1 MEFFGDSD
9 IESFSETSSDDQ
21 DDIFSIYSGHAR
33 SILSSL
39 EDSIEKIDDF
49 LSFERGFMH
58 GDIVRSTGNPS
69 GQMGKI
75 VDLKMFVDLENVF
88 GEVIKDVNSGKLLRM
103 RSILVGDYVINGP
116 WLGRV
121 EKVVDNVGIIFDE
134 GTKCEIMATD
144 QEQLL
149 PLSPNLLDDSLYPY
163 HPGQRVRI
171 TQPTGSKSTGWLC
184 GLSKKNHEG
193 TVSSVDVGLVYVDWI
208 SSAMVGIST
217 CLPPPARVQD
227 PNHLTLLSSDLS
239 HVNWQLG
246 DWCILPSETG
256 LQRRQLNSNFDEIF
270 SILKKKIKVDVMWQ
284 DGSFSMGLESHTL
297 FPVSVV
303 NAHDFFPEQF
313 VLEKTSSDDL
323 VTPVSRRWGVVR
335 CVDANERTVKVKW
348 ESTDSTSIDVD
359 EGKSME
365 ETVSAY
371 ELVEHPDLSFSI
383 GDIVFMSDKNHFAG
397 QLKNMSME
405 NRTTLGSED
414 NDNDF
419 SETKKRCFLSC
430 IGYVVGFK
438 NGDIEVEW
446 ASGVT
451 TKVAPYK
458 ILRMEKEDGSVA
470 THILHEESVSVFR
483 DEMADYER
491 QSANHQ
497 DLSDSVD
504 CQSDHRSYPLFSFS
518 QAAMGF
524 FASIAGNLFK
534 SHGSTSLSHHMSCS
548 HAIDESQMGNLDE
561 EDIIETRDMF
571 PDIHSM
577 KNSDFDAYRSINVKQ
592 TVDKKSE
599 DIESLPV
606 AITKGFRRFKQFDI
620 VGDSSDHHFADG
632 KGAALSQI
640 KKGWLKK
647 VQQEW
652 SILEKDLPETIYV
665 RIYEERMD
673 LVRAAIVGAPGTPY
687 HDGLFFFDILLPPD
701 YPHVPPLV
709 HYHSGGLRL
718 NPNLYESGRVCLS
731 LLNTWTG
738 TGSEVWNPG
747 SSTILQ
753 VLLSLQALV
762 LNEKPYFNEAGYDEQ
777 IGRAEGE
784 NNSISYNENAY
795 LGTCK
800 CMLYLLRKPPKH
812 FEELVEEHFD
822 RRAKHILSACKAYMN
837 GAPIGFLTKGEHEK
851 GNSMGFKIMLAKLF
865 PKLVQAFSVKG
876 IDCSQFIEPE
886 E

>member
-1 MEFFGDSD
+1 MHVLLCSNSTMVYTVQTAKRITKMEFFGDSD

-451 TKVAPYK
+451 TKVC
-458 ILRMEKEDGSVA
+458 ILWICYV
-470 THILHEESVSVFR
+470 L
-483 DEMADYER
+483 
-491 QSANHQ
+491 
-497 DLSDSVD
+497 
-504 CQSDHRSYPLFSFS
+504 
-518 QAAMGF
+518 
-524 FASIAGNLFK
+524 
-534 SHGSTSLSHHMSCS
+534 
-548 HAIDESQMGNLDE
+548 
-561 EDIIETRDMF
+561 
-571 PDIHSM
+571 
-577 KNSDFDAYRSINVKQ
+577 
-592 TVDKKSE
+592 TV
-599 DIESLPV
+599 
-606 AITKGFRRFKQFDI
+606 
-620 VGDSSDHHFADG
+620 
-632 KGAALSQI
+632 
-640 KKGWLKK
+640 
-647 VQQEW
+647 
-652 SILEKDLPETIYV
+652 
-665 RIYEERMD
+665 
-673 LVRAAIVGAPGTPY
+673 
-687 HDGLFFFDILLPPD
+687 
-701 YPHVPPLV
+701 
-709 HYHSGGLRL
+709 
-718 NPNLYESGRVCLS
+718 C
-731 LLNTWTG
+731 
-738 TGSEVWNPG
+738 
-747 SSTILQ
+747 
-753 VLLSLQALV
+753 
-762 LNEKPYFNEAGYDEQ
+762 
-777 IGRAEGE
+777 
-784 NNSISYNENAY
+784 Y
-795 LGTCK
+795 L
-800 CMLYLLRKPPKH
+800 
-812 FEELVEEHFD
+812 
-822 RRAKHILSACKAYMN
+822 
-837 GAPIGFLTKGEHEK
+837 
-851 GNSMGFKIMLAKLF
+851 
-865 PKLVQAFSVKG
+865 
-876 IDCSQFIEPE
+876 
-886 E
+886 